1 MKKLCIALALVFIF
15 LSAPAL
21 VIASDGCL
29 GGRVIILDAGH
40 GRGSGG
46 AYEGYVEAV
55 RMFFLAQQIQ
65 NELERR
71 GATVHMTRTSSID
84 VYITLR
90 PTLSNRW
97 SIEALRRDRLA
108 RLNLEDISEYE
119 RHRLTVEVHEL
130 DFLLDVLNRILADH
144 RSYAPIYMNYP
155 WDSTL
160 STAIHP
166 TWRRIFEF
174 QDDPLIRYNWL
185 FISLH
190 SNATGTPINHERNGA
205 DVFYSANYNLRNAY
219 YFANYSHQDISRLF
233 GDMLLDNIVP
243 LGINRNNVTPNH
255 FLVIRETNLPAVLVE
270 NGFHT
275 NEIDRALL
283 QNDAFMRRLAV
294 VYADT
299 IEAYFAAINQ

>member
-1 MKKLCIALALVFIF
+1 MKKLCIALALVFVC
-15 LSAPAL
+15 LSAPTQVA
-21 VIASDGCL
+21 AADGSL
-29 GGRVIILDAGH
+29 SGRVIILDAGH

-46 AYEGYVEAV
+46 SYAGYVEAV

-71 GATVHMTRTSSID
+71 GATVHMTRNSSVD

-90 PTLSNRW
+90 PALSNRW
-97 SIEALRRDRLA
+97 SIEAIRRDRLA
-108 RLNLEDISEYE
+108 RLSYEGILPIERARLVSEI
-119 RHRLTVEVHEL
+119 HEL
-130 DFLLDVLNRILADH
+130 DYLLAVLDRILADH
-144 RSYAPIYMNYP
+144 IAYAPIYMNYP

-166 TWRRIFEF
+166 TWRRVFEF
-174 QDDPLIRYNWL
+174 QADPIIRYNWL

-190 SNATGTPINHERNGA
+190 SNATGTPINHARNGA
-205 DVFYSANYNLRNAY
+205 DVFYSANYNARNAF

-233 GDMLLDNIVP
+233 GDKLLDNIA
-243 LGINRNNVTPNH
+243 LMGINRNNVTPNH

-275 NEIDRALL
+275 NANDRALL
-283 QNDAFMRRLAV
+283 QNDSFMRGLATI
-294 VYADT
+294 YADT